1 MSLAP
6 RSSATHTNYFSTM
19 KMKSNIAALALS
31 LLALPAAA
39 GPGHDHDEEASA
51 PNHAI
56 SSEPQVRASSSAK
69 LFELV
74 SVLQGRE
81 LTLYVDH
88 VADNLPVHSATLTAT
103 LNGHPIGVKPHG
115 EGEFHAELD
124 TEPAAGPLALSVV
137 VNSGGSSET
146 LQVELSP
153 PVLDAQGDAHAADG
167 PRWKSPLAAFAAAL
181 GLSALIAF
189 IFTRRRRMAAA
200 RLGASA

>member
-1 MSLAP
+1 
-6 RSSATHTNYFSTM
+6 M
-19 KMKSNIAALALS
+19 KKISNTAALALC
-31 LLALPAAA
+31 LLALPVAA
-39 GPGHDHDEEASA
+39 GPGHDHDEEAPA
-51 PNHAI
+51 PPHAL

-88 VADNLPVHSATLTAT
+88 VADNRPLHPATLTAT
-103 LNGHPIGVKPHG
+103 LNGHPLKVQAHG
-115 EGEFHAELD
+115 EGEFHAELEA
-124 TEPAAGPLALSVV
+124 EPGTGPLALSVA
-137 VNSGGSSET
+137 VNSGASSET

-153 PVLDAQGDAHAADG
+153 PALGSQADHAQGDAHAASG
-167 PRWKSPLAAFAAAL
+167 PRWKSPLGTAVATAL

-189 IFTRRRRMAAA
+189 ILIRRRRVAAA